1 MGKRC
6 VNIVDMTVG
15 DAGMATFVFLK
26 ERIHGMLASTG
37 CSFDVYP
44 HGSSVKG
51 TRIDPRGDVDVVVEL
66 CHPIVPT
73 WRDGSEAARG
83 ATFGKRVQGR
93 APTPEF
99 LWFKETIAQA
109 LSYDFETMSPG
120 LGSMVAWGK
129 VQKVLKVTPVF
140 PGHVNADLLICQRFL
155 ETPPVSRKT
164 AEAGVIFWDG
174 YGEPQ
179 VGHPKKYIAK
189 VKEKDKRTS
198 GMYTQ
203 FVRQLKSNHAD
214 LKYRGSGNRR
224 SPGPS
229 RQVATD
235 SSLGVSSATLE
246 MLAYGV
252 PNDHYTP
259 RNLNSTRKKVRTYLR
274 GVAENERSRQS
285 FVPWDLVNDTTYPHW
300 IEFMHGEFRT
310 VLSDDRMWA

>member
-1 MGKRC
+1 MGERC
-6 VNIVDMTVG
+6 VNIVDVTVG
-15 DAGMATFVFLK
+15 DAGMATFVFLN

-66 CHPIVPT
+66 CHPIVPA
-73 WRDGSEAARG
+73 WRDGFEAAPA
-83 ATFGKRVQGR
+83 ATLGKRVKGR

-120 LGSMVAWGK
+120 LGSLVAWGK

-155 ETPPVSRKT
+155 ETPPVSGKT
-164 AEAGVIFWDG
+164 AAAGVIFWDG

-179 VGHPKKYIAK
+179 VSHPKKYIAK
-189 VKEKDKRTS
+189 VKEKDARTNGMFTQLVRHVKRNT
-198 GMYTQ
+198 
-203 FVRQLKSNHAD
+203 AD
-214 LKYRGSGNRR
+214 LKCRGSGNRR
-224 SPGPS
+224 PS
-229 RQVATD
+229 GHVATD

-246 MLAYGV
+246 MLAYAV

-274 GVAENERSRQS
+274 GVAETERSRQS
-285 FVPWDLVNDTTYPHW
+285 FVPWDLLNDTTYPNW
-300 IEFMHGEFRT
+300 IEFMHGGFRT
-310 VLSDDRMWA
+310 MLSDDRIWA